1 MGVNMEAKWKL
12 QDAKNRFSELVEK
25 AINFGPQTVTKRG
38 VETVVILSIE
48 EYKKITKPES
58 NLVDFFKNSPLHD
71 IELNLE
77 RDKDL
82 LREVE
87 L

>member
-1 MGVNMEAKWKL
+1 METRWQL

-38 VETVVILSIE
+38 VEAVVVLSFD
-48 EYKKITKPES
+48 EYKKLTKPKS

-71 IELNLE
+71 IELDLE
-77 RDKDL
+77 RDKNL
-82 LREVE
+82 PRVIEF
-87 L
+87 